1 MVAGAGARRPAA
13 SVRSGSLDDPGPD
26 PVLAG
31 SAGVGRCRH
40 SRGRPRAHRSPRLGA
55 VPYRGEWPD
64 GGHVARRSDEG
75 PMRLSEPARELR
87 LAAVEPTGWEPAP
100 STPRRRPRV
109 RGGSRGFIC
118 ARQTAY
124 GTRTD
129 GGERPRTGAMVVTT
143 VVMQRR
149 PSQRGCG
156 VGATALPLL
165 RVSVSRRV
173 HRSGAQRPLSCRRGQ
188 AGENRPGL
196 ADGIPVVLGRSSSD
210 PPRCWILRWRRP
222 SWPSRPPGAP
232 GEKADRRRRRG
243 LTGRLDRGAAIRAGP
258 RRLNCRGG
266 RRTTCLRERAPP
278 ASAT

>member
-87 LAAVEPTGWEPAP
+87 LAAVEPTGWESAP

-109 RGGSRGFIC
+109 RGGSRRFIC

-129 GGERPRTGAMVVTT
+129 GGEQPRTGAMVVTT

-173 HRSGAQRPLSCRRGQ
+173 HHAGAQRPSPAAAAARRARIALAWPMASQLSLGGPPAIRRGV
-188 AGENRPGL
+188 GFSGGVGPPGR
-196 ADGIPVVLGRSSSD
+196 ADLQGR
-210 PPRCWILRWRRP
+210 RARRP
-222 SWPSRPPGAP
+222 TV
-232 GEKADRRRRRG
+232 ADAV
-243 LTGRLDRGAAIRAGP
+243 D
-258 RRLNCRGG
+258 
-266 RRTTCLRERAPP
+266 
-278 ASAT
+278 

>member
-40 SRGRPRAHRSPRLGA
+40 SRGRPRAHRSPRLSA
-55 VPYRGEWPD
+55 VPYKGEWPD

-109 RGGSRGFIC
+109 RGGSRRFIC

-129 GGERPRTGAMVVTT
+129 GGEQPRTGAMVVTT

-173 HRSGAQRPLSCRRGQ
+173 HRWALSAPSHAAAARRARIALAWPMASQLSSGGPPAIRRGVEFS
-188 AGENRPGL
+188 GGVGPPGR
-196 ADGIPVVLGRSSSD
+196 ADLQGR
-210 PPRCWILRWRRP
+210 RARRP
-222 SWPSRPPGAP
+222 TV
-232 GEKADRRRRRG
+232 ADAV
-243 LTGRLDRGAAIRAGP
+243 D
-258 RRLNCRGG
+258 
-266 RRTTCLRERAPP
+266 
-278 ASAT
+278 